1 VQVTQIKL
9 SAAIILSNGAV
20 ANTLTDI
27 EPNETRAYTPLHTA
41 CNLGTYLTDANAF
54 ITWPPGY
61 VLSGGSNPIHVT
73 SAPVQINPFDCVIPP
88 PPGGGGGGGG
98 CAIPAPSPAGH
109 PTGRQPDVITCH

>member
-41 CNLGTYLTDANAF
+41 CNLGNYLTDANAF

-98 CAIPAPSPAGH
+98 CAIPAPSPAG
-109 PTGRQPDVITCH
+109 RQPDVITCH